1 MAHQKYDGII
11 EAVRYQPNGQIDV
24 VRVYKKRGFVFSD
37 ILLMDRPALIDELSR
52 GKKYVTGQRQI
63 YVANV
68 FVTGKSIHLSGKS
81 KPIITTKEQA
91 GSQDFLANVPVF

>member
-1 MAHQKYDGII
+1 MAHSNYDGVI
-11 EAVRYQPNGQIDV
+11 EAVRYKYNGEIDM

-37 ILLMDRPALIDELSR
+37 NILMDRDALIEQMTK

-63 YVANV
+63 NVANV
-68 FVTGKSIHLSGKS
+68 FLIGKSLHLSGKS

-91 GSQDFLANVPVF
+91 GSQDFLANVSVF

>member
-11 EAVRYQPNGQIDV
+11 EAVRYQTNGQIDM

-37 ILLMDRPALIDELSR
+37 NLLMDRPELLDELSR
-52 GKKYVTGQRQI
+52 GKKYVTGQRQMS
-63 YVANV
+63 VANV

-81 KPIITTKEQA
+81 KSIITTKEQA